1 MKRQKLI
8 LSSLLMFSL
17 LSMARTYSEP
27 DNSSFVDSTK
37 MYHFVPNH
45 ILLTDSIVNFGKFFL
60 NTPYHYGSP
69 GILSFDCS
77 GFTSHVYRNFGYNL
91 GRSSN
96 DQAKQFD
103 SIDRTQLK
111 AGDLVFFSGR
121 HKSKRVG
128 HVGIVVSAKE
138 NGEFDFIHAAIHS
151 GVTISNSNEEYY
163 TKRFIKASRVIG
175 TNQMLSISKFIIK
188 RDDQKKEIASL
199 SPLTVQTQTLKKTIP
214 AEYHQVQKG
223 ETLSSISKKYGITVA
238 ELKRKNNIKGHK
250 LSLNENIKI
259 KDEETDLVVQT
270 PVPNQTLLAENI
282 NSNNPEVLT
291 SDKPGSSVQTNKT
304 HSVKKGETLFSISR
318 IYNMSIDELKNI
330 NNIIKGSIHPGQK
343 LKVTH
348 PTEPLRNETFAKKE
362 ETQKG
367 STHKVVS
374 GESLYS
380 IAKTNDIPVD
390 ELMKI
395 NNITNGKIHSGQE
408 LKLNKESDSKTQIAI
423 AEKSESKQKSKIE
436 NHQSTITHKIKK
448 RENLG
453 SIAKA
458 NNMTVDELMKI
469 NNLPD
474 SKIHQ
479 GQELKVIQKNESKN
493 QNILLSKA
501 EKRQEDK
508 IENKENSGTH
518 KIIKGE
524 NLGSIAKAN
533 NISIEEL
540 KSLNNLK
547 DSKIKLGQELKLT
560 ASLEKTKTFS
570 SKPENE
576 SKSIHHKVKSG
587 ESFYTIA
594 KIYGCSVEELK
605 DWNRKLGSIIKVGE
619 KIVIMQKVNKK
630 DLTLVE

>member
-1 MKRQKLI
+1 
-8 LSSLLMFSL
+8 MFSL

-27 DNSSFVDSTK
+27 DNSSVVDSTRLN
-37 MYHFVPNH
+37 HFVSNH
-45 ILLTDSIVNFGKFFL
+45 ILLTDSVVNFGKFFL
-60 NTPYHYGSP
+60 NTPYHFGSP
-69 GILSFDCS
+69 GISSFDCS

-91 GRSSN
+91 ERSSF

-103 SIDRTQLK
+103 SIDRTKLK

-121 HKSKRVG
+121 HRSKKVG

-138 NGEFDFIHAAIHS
+138 NGEFDFIHAAVHS

-163 TKRFIKASRVIG
+163 TKRFLKASRVIG
-175 TNQMLSISKFIIK
+175 ANQMLSISRFITK
-188 RDDQKKEIASL
+188 NENQKKETAL
-199 SPLTVQTQTLKKTIP
+199 FSPVAVQTQTIRKTIP
-214 AEYHQVQKG
+214 AEYHKVHKG
-223 ETLSSISKKYGITVA
+223 ETLSSISKEYGMTVA
-238 ELKRKNNIKGHK
+238 ELKRKNNIKGNK
-250 LSLNENIKI
+250 LSLKESLKVR
-259 KDEETDLVVQT
+259 DEETDLVVQT

-282 NSNNPEVLT
+282 NSKNPEILT
-291 SDKPGSSVQTNKT
+291 SDQPGTSGQSNRI

-343 LKVTH
+343 LKIIH
-348 PTEPLRNETFAKKE
+348 PTEPSKIESFAKAE
-362 ETQKG
+362 ENHKT

-380 IAKTNDIPVD
+380 ISKTNDIPVE
-390 ELMKI
+390 ELIRI
-395 NNITNGKIHSGQE
+395 NNITNGKVHSGQE
-408 LKLNKESDSKTQIAI
+408 LKLNKESDSRTRIAI
-423 AEKSESKQKSKIE
+423 AEKSESKQDSKIE
-436 NHQSTITHKIKK
+436 NHESTINHKIK
-448 RENLG
+448 RGENLG

-493 QNILLSKA
+493 QNVFLAKA
-501 EKRQEDK
+501 EKKHEDR
-508 IENKENSGTH
+508 IENKENSLTH
-518 KIIKGE
+518 KIKKGE

-533 NISIEEL
+533 NISIDEL
-540 KSLNNLK
+540 KNINNLK
-547 DSKIKLGQELKLT
+547 DSKIKPGQELKLT
-560 ASLEKTKTFS
+560 ASLEKTKTYS
-570 SKPENE
+570 SKTENE

-605 DWNRKLGSIIKVGE
+605 DWNRKSGSKIKVGE
-619 KIVIMQKVNKK
+619 KIVIMQKINRK

>member
-1 MKRQKLI
+1 
-8 LSSLLMFSL
+8 MFSL

-175 TNQMLSISKFIIK
+175 TNQMLSISKFILK

-304 HSVKKGETLFSISR
+304 HSVKKGETLFSISK

-348 PTEPLRNETFAKKE
+348 PTEPLKNETFAKKE
-362 ETQKG
+362 ENKKG

-448 RENLG
+448 GENLG

>member
-1 MKRQKLI
+1 MKKQKLL
-8 LSSLLMFSL
+8 LSSLLLFSL
-17 LSMARTYSEP
+17 FSMARTYSEP
-27 DNSSFVDSTK
+27 DNSSVVDSTR
-37 MYHFVPNH
+37 MNHLVPNH

-69 GILSFDCS
+69 GISSFDCS

-91 GRSSN
+91 ERSSC

-103 SIDRTQLK
+103 PIDRTQLK

-121 HKSKRVG
+121 HKSKKVG

-138 NGEFDFIHAAIHS
+138 NGDFDFIHAAVHS

-175 TNQMLSISKFIIK
+175 TNQILSISKFITK
-188 RDDQKKEIASL
+188 GENKNKEIASF
-199 SPLTVQTQTLKKTIP
+199 SPVTIQAQTIKKTIP

-223 ETLSSISKKYGITVA
+223 ETLSSISKKYGLTVA

-250 LSLNENIKI
+250 LSLNESIKV
-259 KDEETDLVVQT
+259 KDEETDLIVQA
-270 PVPNQTLLAENI
+270 PAHNQTLLAENI
-282 NSNNPEVLT
+282 NSKNPEILT
-291 SDKPGSSVQTNKT
+291 SDQPGNSGQSNKI

-343 LKVTH
+343 LKITH
-348 PTEPLRNETFAKKE
+348 SIEPSKNETFAKAE
-362 ETQKG
+362 ENHKP
-367 STHKVVS
+367 SIHKVVS

-380 IAKTNDIPVD
+380 ISKTNDIPLD
-390 ELMKI
+390 ELMRI
-395 NNITNGKIHSGQE
+395 NGITNGKVHPGQK
-408 LKLNKESDSKTQIAI
+408 LKLNVESESRTGNAI
-423 AEKSESKQKSKIE
+423 AEKSEVKQNSKEEKYE
-436 NHQSTITHKIKK
+436 STNTHKIKK
-448 RENLG
+448 GENLG

-469 NNLPD
+469 NNLAD

-493 QNILLSKA
+493 QNSFLAKS
-501 EKRQEDK
+501 EKKQGDK
-508 IENKENSGTH
+508 IENKEKSGFH
-518 KIIKGE
+518 KIKKGE

-533 NISIEEL
+533 NISIDEL
-540 KSLNNLK
+540 KSINNLT
-547 DSKIKLGQELKLT
+547 DSKIKPGQELKLT
-560 ASLEKTKTFS
+560 ASLVKPKTNS
-570 SKPENE
+570 SKTENE
-576 SKSIHHKVKSG
+576 SRSIHHKVKSG

-605 DWNRKLGSIIKVGE
+605 DWNRKSGSKIKVGE
-619 KIVIMQKVNKK
+619 KIVIMQKVNRK

>member
-175 TNQMLSISKFIIK
+175 TNQMLSISKFILK

-348 PTEPLRNETFAKKE
+348 PTEPLKNETFAKKE
-362 ETQKG
+362 ENKKG

-493 QNILLSKA
+493 QNVLLSKA

-560 ASLEKTKTFS
+560 ASLENTKTFS